1 MDSDA
6 HQWIVFFSPDSNP
19 WYVAITELA
28 MHPVNYEEQCWRKNP
43 YHKGPIF
50 RLSDGLLT
58 TLYFRTTDGLLM
70 LWYRYWDCVYH
81 ARFALL
87 SDFKSSICSTH
98 NSGDI
103 LGISLSRQQRSP
115 HNTMLYEC
123 TLCQRSTYQCNNLLV
138 LLHCCKGI
146 CTRSCLYHEV
156 LAGESDR
163 PQESV

>member
-1 MDSDA
+1 
-6 HQWIVFFSPDSNP
+6 
-19 WYVAITELA
+19 
-28 MHPVNYEEQCWRKNP
+28 
-43 YHKGPIF
+43 
-50 RLSDGLLT
+50 
-58 TLYFRTTDGLLM
+58 M
-70 LWYRYWDCVYH
+70 LWYRYWDRIYH

-123 TLCQRSTYQCNNLLV
+123 TLWQRSTYHCNNLLV

-146 CTRSCLYHEV
+146 CTRSSLHHEV

-163 PQESV
+163 PQESVWGLNQGAARRSWSRTMRKIFYLCQITQRLQIQQDINRVNKVVVWSSLGAEITTSQKWKYICRKGRYL